1 MACTEQVMSYTADPP
16 THARISDLP
25 NCWFTMQPA
34 ALLAAYDLLMLEL
47 RERLAGVRPGE
58 LGGVLIDLGD
68 ELVEGHGWRGSDAR
82 RVIAAMQFDLREAA
96 RYWLGLSQAV
106 IEWEH
111 FDTDAIE
118 RSLLEHLCDPRDVA
132 WQALASFAVAR
143 QQLGR
148 TFD

>member
-1 MACTEQVMSYTADPP
+1 MPHPQ
-16 THARISDLP
+16 
-25 NCWFTMQPA
+25 
-34 ALLAAYDLLMLEL
+34 ALLAAYDLLLLEL

-82 RVIAAMQFDLREAA
+82 RVIAALQFDLREAA
-96 RYWLGLSQAV
+96 RHWLGLTHAQ
-106 IEWEH
+106 IDWQH

-118 RSLLEHLCDPRDVA
+118 RSLLEHLADPHDPA
-132 WQALASFAVAR
+132 WTELASLAVAR

>member
-1 MACTEQVMSYTADPP
+1 
-16 THARISDLP
+16 
-25 NCWFTMQPA
+25 MQAA
-34 ALLAAYDLLMLEL
+34 ALLAAYDLLLLEL

-82 RVIAAMQFDLREAA
+82 RVIAALNFDLREAA
-96 RYWLGLSQAV
+96 RHWLGLSHTM
-106 IEWEH
+106 IDWER
-111 FDTDAIE
+111 FDTEQIE
-118 RSLLEHLCDPRDVA
+118 RSLLEHLKDPQDPA
-132 WQALASFAVAR
+132 WDALAGFAVAR